1 MSTLNSRLQLSLL
14 NRKKAHNLLEKGFTL
29 VELMIVIVIV
39 GVLSSVALPN
49 FLGTKSKAEAGALAG
64 SLAGLAKECS
74 TNAIIDSASDV
85 TASTSSD
92 ITFVPDTA
100 NMVCKDGAEFSNK
113 VVLSNIGELDGSK
126 CLDAVHDGETTTGGY
141 CVIDITTDGVTTG
154 AWSTSAAS

>member
-1 MSTLNSRLQLSLL
+1 
-14 NRKKAHNLLEKGFTL
+14 
-29 VELMIVIVIV
+29 MIVIVIV

-74 TNAIIDSASDV
+74 TNAIIDSASNV

-100 NMVCKDGAEFSNK
+100 TAVCRDGAEFSNK
-113 VVLSNIGELDGSK
+113 TVLSNISQLDGSK
-126 CLDAVHDGETTTGGY
+126 CLDDVHDGATATGGF

-154 AWSTSAAS
+154 AWSATEAS